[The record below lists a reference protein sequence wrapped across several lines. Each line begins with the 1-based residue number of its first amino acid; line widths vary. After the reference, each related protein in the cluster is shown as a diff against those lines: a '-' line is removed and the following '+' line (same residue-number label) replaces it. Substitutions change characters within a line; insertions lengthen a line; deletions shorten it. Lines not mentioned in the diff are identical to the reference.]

1 MNETQIK
8 KMVEQGEF
16 VSVKN
21 RKKEI
26 ERYKKLASNFNK
38 KSKKISVQISEDD
51 LYKLKLKA
59 LTDGMDYEN
68 IVKVLIHKF
77 VNEEIKVVL

>member
-26 ERYKKLASNFNK
+26 EKYKKLASNFNK
-38 KSKKISVQISEDD
+38 KSKKISVEISEDD